1 MCSPESVPAAT
12 MSDMH
17 YRINEPDV
25 TSETFDDE
33 VIVINLA
40 NGRYH
45 SIRGTGVWLW
55 HALTAGLA
63 RGDAISRVL
72 AADATGPDAAEQTA
86 AFIDRLAT
94 EELLVADP
102 ERTCGG
108 SIDLQP
114 PGAFLAPLIE
124 TFTDMENLLAIDP
137 IHEVDVQGWP
147 HTPGSA

>member
-1 MCSPESVPAAT
+1 MEDVR
-12 MSDMH
+12 

-25 TSETFDDE
+25 TAEAFEDE

-45 SIRGTGVWLW
+45 SLRGTGSWLW
-55 HALTAGLA
+55 QALTAGLG
-63 RGDAISRVL
+63 RREAIDRL
-72 AADATGPDAAEQTA
+72 LGAGAADPAAAEQAA
-86 AFIDRLAT
+86 AFIDRLAA
-94 EELLVADP
+94 EELLVSAP
-102 ERTCGG
+102 ERAGG
-108 SIDLQP
+108 APADLRA

-137 IHEVDVQGWP
+137 IHEVDMQGWP

>member
-1 MCSPESVPAAT
+1 VTVEDIC
-12 MSDMH
+12 

-25 TSETFDDE
+25 TAETFEGE

-45 SIRGTGVWLW
+45 SLRGTAAWLW
-55 HALTAGLA
+55 QALTAGLG
-63 RGDAISRVL
+63 RGEAIGRLLGAS
-72 AADATGPDAAEQTA
+72 AADSDAAGQAA
-86 AFIDRLAT
+86 AFIDRLTA
-94 EELLVADP
+94 EELLVAAP
-102 ERTCGG
+102 ERVGG
-108 SIDLQP
+108 AGADLP
-114 PGAFLAPLIE
+114 TPEAFIAPLIE

>member
-1 MCSPESVPAAT
+1 
-12 MSDMH
+12 MSDTY

-25 TSETFDDE
+25 TAETFEDE

-45 SIRGTGVWLW
+45 SLRGTGAWLW
-55 HALTAGLA
+55 QALSAGLG
-63 RGDAISRVL
+63 RSEAIDRLIGAS
-72 AADATGPDAAEQTA
+72 AADPDAAGQA
-86 AFIDRLAT
+86 AVFIDQLAA
-94 EELLVADP
+94 EELLVAAP
-102 ERTCGG
+102 EWAGG
-108 SIDLQP
+108 EPALLAS